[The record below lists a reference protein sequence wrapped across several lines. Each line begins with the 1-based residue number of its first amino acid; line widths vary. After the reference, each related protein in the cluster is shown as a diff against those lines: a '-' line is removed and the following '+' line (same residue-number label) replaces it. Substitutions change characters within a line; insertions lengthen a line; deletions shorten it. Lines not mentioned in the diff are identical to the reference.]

1 MWKHQILVTSNAWI
15 ISHATSLPSHHT
27 VNYRHA
33 HLTLLSSK
41 FHTTLGNC
49 SKCDTQTG
57 GLPLLENSEVCT
69 EICKLSLLSKYTRS
83 PLWMHLL
90 TEYNSPIQSAIPSG
104 NNCVLARASH
114 SLKQEITV
122 GPYKLPATLLLSFII
137 SWAQDVCRW
146 KLRTM
151 EWSTTCPFYWV
162 RCQVSPLGARVRPF
176 HYTL

>member
-1 MWKHQILVTSNAWI
+1 MFMWKHQILVTLNACV
-15 ISHATSLPSHHT
+15 ISHAISLPITLWTIDMHISCYCLPSFIQPWGIG
-27 VNYRHA
+27 VNV
-33 HLTLLSSK
+33 
-41 FHTTLGNC
+41 
-49 SKCDTQTG
+49 TQTG

-69 EICKLSLLSKYTRS
+69 KICKLSLLSKYTRS

-114 SLKQEITV
+114 SLKQEIPV

-137 SWAQDVCRW
+137 SWAKDVCRW
-146 KLRTM
+146 KLCVM

-176 HYTL
+176 HYTF